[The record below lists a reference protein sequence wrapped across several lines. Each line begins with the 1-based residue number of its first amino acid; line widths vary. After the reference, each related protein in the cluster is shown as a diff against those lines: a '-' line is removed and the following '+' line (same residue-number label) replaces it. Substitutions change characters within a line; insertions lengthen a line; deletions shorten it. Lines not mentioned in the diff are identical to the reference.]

1 MRLGHRH
8 PNLRAFV
15 LGSLAVHGLL
25 LVVWASS
32 VQFGAEPRVALSV
45 RLDDERETAVQ
56 GGAAPS
62 ARMDRTQRPRAER
75 THALLAPIITTSNG
89 GERETAVQGGT
100 VCGAEGCQSV
110 RATPAADA
118 SETGNADEIRARI
131 QSHLRLHL
139 ARYFDYPWL
148 ARLRGWEGDVLL
160 GVIVQASGELDAIRV
175 VRSSG
180 FAVLDRSAVDS
191 LRRVERIPE
200 AVAWLRG
207 HDFEMR
213 LPVSYRLE
221 GEH

>member
-8 PNLRAFV
+8 PRLRAFV

-32 VQFGAEPRVALSV
+32 VQFGAEPRIALSI
-45 RLDDERETAVQ
+45 RLDGDLEATPSARTDRTPRPQTERAGHAPAGGERQTAVQ
-56 GGAAPS
+56 GRTGCGADGCQAARTAP
-62 ARMDRTQRPRAER
+62 
-75 THALLAPIITTSNG
+75 
-89 GERETAVQGGT
+89 TAV
-100 VCGAEGCQSV
+100 A
-110 RATPAADA
+110 
-118 SETGNADEIRARI
+118 GNDDEIRARV
-131 QSHLRLHL
+131 QARLRLDLVRH
-139 ARYFDYPWL
+139 FDYPWL

-160 GVIVQASGELDAIRV
+160 GVIVQASGQLDGIHI

-207 HDFEMR
+207 RDLEMR
-213 LPVSYRLE
+213 LPVAYRLE
-221 GEH
+221 GK